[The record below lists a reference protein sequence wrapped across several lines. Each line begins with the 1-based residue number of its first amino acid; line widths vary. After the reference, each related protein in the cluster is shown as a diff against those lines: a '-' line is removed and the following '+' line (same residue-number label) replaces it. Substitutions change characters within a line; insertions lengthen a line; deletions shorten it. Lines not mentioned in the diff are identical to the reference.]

1 MALPPILIGPILR
14 RTEPRAVSVFVAT
27 STSADVRV
35 TLYPGPGLVDAA
47 SLPPPIAAAS
57 TRTTRFAAAFHA
69 VVVTVPLAAIDALQP
84 GRMYAYDVTVTLDGE
99 AARSLLELGL
109 LGSRELPPSHSVVP
123 PGSDGIPSAETIR
136 RRLDPVEVVPLG
148 YGENALP
155 AFVTCPAVLDDLVL
169 AHSSCRKPHGDG
181 TPALQHLDRF
191 IEGLEGAVGGRPNM
205 LFLTGD
211 QIYADDVA
219 PALLP
224 GISDLGLKLLGAA
237 ERVPSP
243 IAGNEDM
250 VVNTVALPAGFRQKT
265 TGLAGFTSDYAA
277 CHLIGFGEFLAMY
290 CVAWNPELW
299 PVLAVVEMREF
310 GTSTPTPDG
319 ERGQDRR
326 ERLRAELQ
334 EEADAAPDGAPTML
348 GRPDPDGREPEI
360 TPLYAAGLPEAV
372 EALRHAREDY
382 LASRPL
388 LDDYRREVPRVRRLL
403 ANNPTYMICD
413 DHDVTDD
420 WFMTAKIRA
429 QTLAN
434 PFGRALVRNALAA
447 FSVCQAWGNDPV
459 TWSDAAHGD
468 LLNSIA
474 AMFAAPWDGGLP
486 AAPAADAVVQTLGL
500 TPAGRPRL
508 DFSLTVDGPMHR
520 VRVLDTRT
528 RREYDTPL
536 GAPGLLTAQ
545 ALDEQLPLEDLPD
558 GHVLVVVSP
567 APVYGPP
574 VLNEIGG
581 AILQSKRDIRD
592 IHWSRAEREDA
603 RAVTGLEYGSPL
615 GMQYYDAEHWGL
627 HEVAFE
633 RLLERLSHHRR
644 VVVLGGDV
652 HYGAAYAMDWTGAG
666 RTSRI
671 VHLTSSAAKNDW
683 KDTPGNLGPPGVVH
697 NLFALNGFATGLQK
711 VGLPMTRLGWSA
723 TLPAVVT
730 GLEQEPP
737 RARLRVQTGPVV
749 LSDELFR
756 ASHELTRPP
765 EWVWRAQAVVDER
778 PSDQRPLG
786 ARVVQP
792 AAEISAIGDG
802 VRDYD
807 VLAGA
812 HVQSLR
818 TQAIARGMQFLN
830 NVGIVTFASGGG
842 GLRVSQALHSIRP
855 RPEANEAGDAYI
867 VHTTSLEPDP
877 VAFPT
882 HVGPQD

>member
-27 STSADVRV
+27 SKQAAVRV
-35 TLYPGPGLVDAA
+35 SLYPGPGLVDAA
-47 SLPPPIAAAS
+47 APPSALAEAS
-57 TRTTRFAAAFHA
+57 ARTTRFAAAFHA
-69 VVVTVPLAAIDALQP
+69 VVVTVPLAAIDALAP
-84 GRMYAYDVTVTLDGE
+84 GQMHAYDVEVTLDGE
-99 AARSLLELGL
+99 APGSLLDLGL
-109 LGSRELPPSHSVVP
+109 LSSREIPSTRTVP
-123 PGSDGIPSAETIR
+123 PVPA
-136 RRLDPVEVVPLG
+136 PVEVVPLG
-148 YGENALP
+148 YGEHALP
-155 AFVTCPAVLDDLVL
+155 SFVTCPVALDDLVI

-191 IEGLEGAVGGRPNM
+191 IDDLQGTAPGRPNA

-219 PALLP
+219 TALLP
-224 GISDLGLKLLGAA
+224 GISALGIELTGEV

-250 VVNTVALPAGFRQKT
+250 LVNMAALPAGFRQKT

-277 CHLIGFGEFLAMY
+277 CHLIGYGEFLAMY

-299 PVLAVVEMREF
+299 PQLAVVDMRDF
-310 GTSTPTPDG
+310 DASTPTPDG
-319 ERGQDRR
+319 ERGRR
-326 ERLRAELQ
+326 KREQLRAALQ
-334 EEADAAPDGAPTML
+334 ADADAAPAGAPGIL
-348 GRPDPDGREPEI
+348 GRPIPDAREQEI
-360 TPLYAAGLPEAV
+360 TPLYAVGLPLAV
-372 EALRHAREDY
+372 ESLRSARENY
-382 LASRPL
+382 LAARKL
-388 LDDYRREVPRVRRLL
+388 VDDYRREVPRVRRLL

-420 WFMTAKIRA
+420 FFMTGKIRA
-429 QTLAN
+429 ATLAN
-434 PFGRALVRNALAA
+434 PFGRALTRNALAA

-459 TWSDAAHGD
+459 AWSDPAHRA
-468 LLNSIA
+468 LLDAIA
-474 AMFAAPWDGGLP
+474 ELFGPAWDGGAP
-486 AAPAADAVVQTLGL
+486 DAFAAEDIERILGL
-500 TPAGRPRL
+500 EPTGRPQF
-508 DFSLTVDGPMHR
+508 DFSFTVDGPMHR

-528 RREYDTPL
+528 RREYDTPT

-567 APVYGPP
+567 APVFGPP

-581 AILQSKRDIRD
+581 PILQSKHDIVD
-592 IHWSRAEREDA
+592 IAWSDAKRADE
-603 RAVTGLEYGSPL
+603 RAVTGLDL
-615 GMQYYDAEHWGL
+615 GTPVGLQYYDAEHWGL
-627 HEVAFE
+627 HEKAFE

-671 VHLTSSAAKNDW
+671 VHFTSSAAKNDW
-683 KDTPGNLGPPGVVH
+683 KDTPSNLGPPGVVH
-697 NLFALNGFATGLQK
+697 HLFALNGFGTGLQK
-711 VGLPMTRLGWSA
+711 VGLPMVRLGWSA
-723 TLPAVVT
+723 TLPPVVT
-730 GLEQEPP
+730 DLEEEPP
-737 RARLRVQTGPVV
+737 RTRLRVQTGPVV

-778 PSDQRPLG
+778 ASADRPAG

-792 AAEISAIGDG
+792 AGEISVIGNG
-802 VRDYD
+802 VLEYGS
-807 VLAGA
+807 LAGA
-812 HVQSLR
+812 HAQSLR
-818 TQAIARGMQFLN
+818 TQAVARGLQFLN
-830 NVGIVTFASGGG
+830 NVGIVTFASGAA
-842 GLRVSQALHSIRP
+842 GLRVTQALHSLRP
-855 RPEANEAGDAYI
+855 RPDPNEAGAAY
-867 VHTTSLEPDP
+867 VVYTTSLDADP

-882 HVGPQD
+882 HVGPEG